1 VAGYILTS
9 GVPHAPV
16 AAGGL
21 LLYFGLIGFLSGIIL
36 PYFFLKNFP

>member
-1 VAGYILTS
+1 M
-9 GVPHAPV
+9 
-16 AAGGL
+16 